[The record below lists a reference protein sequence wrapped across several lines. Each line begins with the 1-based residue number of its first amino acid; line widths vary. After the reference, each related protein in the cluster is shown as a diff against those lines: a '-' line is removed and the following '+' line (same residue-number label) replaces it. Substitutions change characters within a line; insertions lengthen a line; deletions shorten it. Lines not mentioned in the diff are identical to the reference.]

1 MLSDVIAAISTPA
14 GRSAIAVVRVSG
26 KGAFDVAARVLDPFR
41 PERDRRATRTR
52 VVHPTTRDVID
63 DALCV
68 AFPAPRSYSGEN
80 MVEISTHG
88 GVLVPAETL
97 GAFFA
102 AGARL
107 ATPGEF
113 TRRAVLN
120 GKLDLLQ
127 AEAVGDL
134 IEATAPVQRR
144 AALGQL
150 DRGLSTRIEKLRSQV
165 LDLEALI
172 SYEIDFPEEDS
183 GPVPPERIDAAV
195 GELCGAL
202 ESLSRTAAEGERL
215 REGAL
220 VVIAGRPNT
229 GKSSLFNALVGRER
243 AIVTDVPGTT
253 RDAIEAPISCDG
265 FPFRL
270 VDTAG
275 LRSTDDEV
283 ERIGVEVS
291 WRYLDGADLVLY
303 CAEAG
308 EDLQAGERQ
317 FLEQFEE
324 KVVVVLTK
332 TDLTTTSTGQE
343 GMPTSA
349 MSGEG
354 LPELRTEMA
363 RFAFA
368 VLSGRTDI
376 EPLVTRERHRAALAH
391 ALEETVA
398 FREAR
403 ASGMEGA
410 VAAVHLRAA
419 VGALETIVGVVTA
432 DDVLDRVFSSFCVG
446 K

>member
-1 MLSDVIAAISTPA
+1 VHVLPVLFDP
-14 GRSAIAVVRVSG
+14 
-26 KGAFDVAARVLDPFR
+26 KGV
-41 PERDRRATRTR
+41 
-52 VVHPTTRDVID
+52 
-63 DALCV
+63 
-68 AFPAPRSYSGEN
+68 
-80 MVEISTHG
+80 
-88 GVLVPAETL
+88 
-97 GAFFA
+97 FA
-102 AGARL
+102 H
-107 ATPGEF
+107 
-113 TRRAVLN
+113 
-120 GKLDLLQ
+120 D
-127 AEAVGDL
+127 
-134 IEATAPVQRR
+134 R
-144 AALGQL
+144 AAELL
-150 DRGLSTRIEKLRSQV
+150 DDPGHGVGADAGLAPAY
-165 LDLEALI
+165 D
-172 SYEIDFPEEDS
+172 
-183 GPVPPERIDAAV
+183 
-195 GELCGAL
+195 
-202 ESLSRTAAEGERL
+202 
-215 REGAL
+215 
-220 VVIAGRPNT
+220 
-229 GKSSLFNALVGRER
+229 ALVGRDR

-291 WRYLDGADLVLY
+291 WRYLEGADLVLY

-317 FLEQFEE
+317 FLEQFEK
-324 KVVVVLTK
+324 KVVLVLTK

-343 GMPTSA
+343 GIPTSA

-368 VLSGRTDI
+368 VLSGRADI

-403 ASGMEGA
+403 ASGIEGA